1 MGKCRAQ
8 EGIFHQ
14 NVVKKNEKDDG
25 NYIPALSA
33 QGKRLEVCAKVSTEV
48 NSGYRPF
55 V

>member
-1 MGKCRAQ
+1 MQGPGGDISPKCC
-8 EGIFHQ
+8 
-14 NVVKKNEKDDG
+14 KKNEKDDG